1 MDDTLLIPGGL
12 FIWSYIF
19 CMSVQIF
26 LSPLSRQQFLRDLI
40 WQLNLAS
47 LMREHDCTECSF
59 DIFLLKNRF
68 LEWLALLQVSVSYSL
83 FLHVISD

>member
-19 CMSVQIF
+19 CMSISPNFFESVVQAAIF
-26 LSPLSRQQFLRDLI
+26 KG
-40 WQLNLAS
+40 LNMAVLAS
-47 LMREHDCTECSF
+47 LMREHDCTECPF

-68 LEWLALLQVSVSYSL
+68 LEWLALL
-83 FLHVISD
+83 